1 MRPRIGL
8 QRSSTTIST
17 HSSESTL
24 TPAKWARQNG
34 EDSEGR
40 EKAESLLEAF
50 ECEEEENPD
59 DLGVGHIRLGGEVE
73 LPDCLKPGLG
83 EEEEEFVLT
92 LNF

>member
-8 QRSSTTIST
+8 QRSATTIST
-17 HSSESTL
+17 GSGESTL

-34 EDSEGR
+34 EDNERTSG
-40 EKAESLLEAF
+40 SLLEAF
-50 ECEEEENPD
+50 AGEEEENPD

-73 LPDCLKPGLG
+73 LPDCLKPGPD
-83 EEEEEFVLT
+83 EKEEEEFVMT